1 MIDRATFLAMRER
14 FRAEGQ
20 ITAELYALLARIV
33 AVIIFGTRLPPV
45 YSPTGH
51 WDWDRDSAEE
61 ALHGWIERRLLRT
74 NALLAAFD
82 LATEPGPFIASLERN
97 FRHYLENEK
106 ERGELDNLISRTGQ
120 LLREDEAFGAFIEA
134 RRASNVWWGLGKW
147 REAAPFQ
154 TSDEHLV
161 SLAFSLGEIALFR
174 YSTQVDRASP
184 VLSTETLR
192 DFLIRL
198 LEAAQ
203 GLLTI
208 GHLAVVFSRR
218 FDLGPPQKIEL
229 GEEAVEVAD
238 PGGEIDEEAARAAAA
253 SLLAE
258 LSERQLGAILA
269 RAEDL
274 TLEQIAERLGVSR
287 GTADNALHSV
297 ASLVEKHCVDG
308 LEREQILEKL
318 LDALS

>member
-14 FRAEGQ
+14 FRAEGE
-20 ITAELYALLARIV
+20 ITAELYALLARLV
-33 AVIIFGTRLPPV
+33 AVIIFGTGLPPA

-51 WDWDRDSAEE
+51 WDRDSAEE
-61 ALHGWIERRLLRT
+61 ALQGWIERRLLRT

-82 LATEPGPFIASLERN
+82 LAAEPGPFIASLERN

-106 ERGELDNLISRTGQ
+106 ERGELDNLISRTGH
-120 LLREDEAFGAFIEA
+120 LLCENEAFKDFIEA
-134 RRASNVWWGLGKW
+134 SRASNVWWGLREW
-147 REAAPFQ
+147 RDVAPFQ
-154 TSDEHLV
+154 ASDEHLV
-161 SLAFSLGEIALFR
+161 SLAFSLGEVALFR

-198 LEAAQ
+198 LEAAR

-218 FDLGPPQKIEL
+218 FDLAPPQKTEL
-229 GEEAVEVAD
+229 AEAVEVAD
-238 PGGEIDEEAARAAAA
+238 SGGEVDEEAARAAAA

-269 RAEDL
+269 RTEDL

-287 GTADNALHSV
+287 GTADNALRSV

>member
-1 MIDRATFLAMRER
+1 MINRATFLAMRER
-14 FRAEGQ
+14 FRAEGE
-20 ITAELYALLARIV
+20 ITAELYPLLARIV
-33 AVIIFGTRLPPV
+33 SVIVFGTRLPPA

-51 WDWDRDSAEE
+51 WDRGSAEE

-82 LATEPGPFIASLERN
+82 LAAEPGPFIASLERN

-120 LLREDEAFGAFIEA
+120 LLREDEAFEDFIGA
-134 RRASNVWWGLGKW
+134 RRASDVWWGLREW
-147 REAAPFQ
+147 REAAPLQ
-154 TSDEHLV
+154 ASDEHLV
-161 SLAFSLGEIALFR
+161 SLAFALGEVVLFH
-174 YSTQVDRASP
+174 YSAQVDRASP

-198 LEAAQ
+198 FEAAQ
-203 GLLTI
+203 SLLTL
-208 GHLAVVFSRR
+208 GHLAIVFSRR
-218 FDLGPPQKIEL
+218 FDLGPPRRIKL
-229 GEEAVEVAD
+229 NEEAVEVAD
-238 PGGEIDEEAARAAAA
+238 PGGELDEESARAAAA

-287 GTADNALHSV
+287 GTADNALRSV
-297 ASLVEKHCVDG
+297 APLIEKHCVNG
-308 LEREQILEKL
+308 LEKEQILEKL

>member
-1 MIDRATFLAMRER
+1 MIDRATFLAMREH
-14 FRAEGQ
+14 FRSEGE

-33 AVIIFGTRLPPV
+33 TVIIFGTRLPPA

-51 WDWDRDSAEE
+51 WDHDSAEE

-82 LATEPGPFIASLERN
+82 LAGEPGPFIASLERN

-120 LLREDEAFGAFIEA
+120 LLREDAVFEDFIKA
-134 RRASNVWWGLGKW
+134 HRASDVWWGLREW

-154 TSDEHLV
+154 ASDEHLV

-174 YSTQVDRASP
+174 YSRQVDRASP

-192 DFLIRL
+192 DFLARL
-198 LEAAQ
+198 LEGAAS
-203 GLLTI
+203 LLTI
-208 GHLAVVFSRR
+208 GHLAVVFRRR
-218 FDLGPPQKIEL
+218 FDLGPPQKVEL
-229 GEEAVEVAD
+229 DEEAVEVAD
-238 PGGEIDEEAARAAAA
+238 PSGEIDEEAAGAAAA

-258 LSERQLGAILA
+258 LSERQLEAILA
-269 RAEDL
+269 RAENL

-287 GTADNALHSV
+287 GTADNALRSI
-297 ASLVEKHCVDG
+297 APLIEKHCVDG
-308 LEREQILEKL
+308 LEGEQILEKL
-318 LDALS
+318 LDTLS

>member
-1 MIDRATFLAMRER
+1 MIERDSYLAQRER
-14 FRAEGQ
+14 FRADGK
-20 ITAELYALLARIV
+20 ITTELYELFARIV
-33 AVIIFGTRLPPV
+33 TVVVFGTRLPPA

-51 WDWDRDSAEE
+51 WDRDSVQE

-82 LATEPGPFIASLERN
+82 LAAEPGPFIASLERN

-106 ERGELDNLISRTGQ
+106 ERSELDNLVSRASQ
-120 LLREDEAFGAFIEA
+120 LLREDEAFDDFVKST
-134 RRASNVWWGLGKW
+134 RASDVWWGLAGW
-147 REAAPFQ
+147 YEAAPYQ
-154 TSDEHLV
+154 GSDDHLV
-161 SLAFSLGEIALFR
+161 SLAFALGEVVLFR
-174 YSTQVDRASP
+174 YSAKVGRASP

-198 LEAAQ
+198 FEATE

-208 GHLAVVFSRR
+208 RHLAIVFSRR
-218 FDLGPPQKIEL
+218 FHLGPPQQVEL
-229 GEEAVEVAD
+229 GREEAEVAD
-238 PGGEIDEEAARAAAA
+238 PAAEVDDEAARAAAA

-258 LSERQLGAILA
+258 LSERQLQAILA

-274 TLEQIAERLGVSR
+274 TLEQIATRLGVSR
-287 GTADNALHSV
+287 GTADNALRSM
-297 ASLVEKHCVDG
+297 APLIEKHCADG
-308 LEREQILEKL
+308 VGKEQILEKL